1 MPGSRRKSASRN
13 PLLIPLIVACA
24 LVLAL
29 SLVYIVQYYENRGD
43 IEYTNQRLIDLF
55 VTPAPTVEPT
65 EDTYAAATVA
75 EATPVQPAP
84 TRQTTPDENT
94 VIVTYPT
101 PPSSISPEFDALYRI
116 NPDIV
121 GHLSIPSTTTP
132 IDLFVVQRD
141 NEYYLTHDFYG
152 EPSKGGTLFLD
163 HSNVI
168 WPQDQHMLIYGHNM
182 KNGTMFAR
190 LTKYKSIEYATRNP
204 FVYFDTLYEKG
215 AYTVV
220 AALRMTAKDT
230 QTEEFNLRTFVFG
243 EASFDAFLYRVL
255 NNALYITNAGV
266 ENSDQLLTLVTC
278 SYSEDDERFMLIT
291 RKLREGETEED
302 VLNLIGGK

>member
-1 MPGSRRKSASRN
+1 MPDSSKKAKSRN

-29 SLVYIVQYYENRGD
+29 SCVYIVQYYKSQGNIEN
-43 IEYTNQRLIDLF
+43 TNRRLIDLF
-55 VTPAPTVEPT
+55 VTPAPTAEPA
-65 EDTYAAATVA
+65 EATYAEATA
-75 EATPVQPAP
+75 MEATPVQPEP

-94 VIVTYPT
+94 YIVTFAT
-101 PPSSISPEFDALYRI
+101 PPASISPEFDALYRI

-121 GHLSIPSTTTP
+121 GHLSVPSTTTP

-141 NEYYLTHDFYG
+141 NDYYLTHDFYG

-163 HSNVI
+163 HSNAI
-168 WPQDQHMLIYGHNM
+168 WPQDQHLLIYGHNM

-230 QTEEFNLRTFVFG
+230 QTEEFNLRTFAFG
-243 EASFDAFLYRVL
+243 EASFDAFIYRVL

-278 SYSEDDERFMLIT
+278 SYSEDDERFILLT

-302 VLNLIGGK
+302 VLNLIGSK